1 MWMVITCSYVN
12 DDNLQLC
19 ERHRKVTV
27 LSQSCSVLPCNM
39 LMALQC
45 DLLGLWNKQVP
56 ERGTAVA
63 HNWRNSLRPR
73 WHAENKKQNS
83 LVVDK
88 QVRNNR
94 TQTTRNT
101 KACHS
106 QGKKSCIWL
115 KENDLLPNMLLANK
129 QNWSNSLPWR
139 SCWIISWC
147 FDYKTEKMRQTFA
160 NARVGCKRT
169 PCL

>member
-106 QGKKSCIWL
+106 QGKKKLHLTQRKWL
-115 KENDLLPNMLLANK
+115 TSKYAVSKQAKLVQFSPLKKLLNHFLMLWL
-129 QNWSNSLPWR
+129 
-139 SCWIISWC
+139 
-147 FDYKTEKMRQTFA
+147 
-160 NARVGCKRT
+160 
-169 PCL
+169 